1 MCSKKFKGG
10 LGMRD
15 IGLDLRVMR
24 TKESIKNALI
34 ELIEEKGFEALTVKD
49 ITTRAKINRGT
60 FYSHYQDKYDLM
72 AKCEEELVKEME
84 KKIVH
89 NIPKVI
95 KDLETNTPNSIPF
108 TFLVPFFEFLH
119 LNRKLIKA
127 LLGPKGDLA
136 FQTKLKVFMRKALF
150 ESNSIFKQED
160 LLVPPE
166 YLVSYIASAHIGVI
180 QEWLNSDREESPQE
194 IARIISTMTIN
205 GPFFA
210 AGLKK

>member
-1 MCSKKFKGG
+1 MK
-10 LGMRD
+10 D
-15 IGLDLRVMR
+15 VGLDLRVIR

-34 ELIEEKGFEALTVKD
+34 ELLEEKGFESITVKD

-72 AKCEEELVKEME
+72 AKCAEDLVKEME
-84 KKIVH
+84 NKILK

-95 KDLETNTPNSIPF
+95 ADLENSTPNTIPLP
-108 TFLVPFFEFLH
+108 FLVPFIEFLNQ
-119 LNRKLIKA
+119 NRGFMKA
-127 LLGPKGDLA
+127 MLGPNGDVT
-136 FQTKLKVFMRKALF
+136 FQSKLKMFMRKALF
-150 ESNSIFKQED
+150 ESNKNTVFKREG

-180 QEWLNSDREESPQE
+180 QEWLNSDRDESPQE

-210 AGLKK
+210 AGIKK

>member
-1 MCSKKFKGG
+1 MK
-10 LGMRD
+10 D
-15 IGLDLRVMR
+15 VGLDLRVIR

-34 ELIEEKGFEALTVKD
+34 ELLEEKGFESITVKD

-72 AKCEEELVKEME
+72 AKCAEDLVKEME
-84 KKIVH
+84 NKILK

-95 KDLETNTPNSIPF
+95 ADLENSTPNTIPLP
-108 TFLVPFFEFLH
+108 FLVPFIEFLNQ
-119 LNRKLIKA
+119 NRGFMKA
-127 LLGPKGDLA
+127 MLGPNGDVT
-136 FQTKLKVFMRKALF
+136 FQSKLKMFMRKALF
-150 ESNSIFKQED
+150 ESNKNTVFKREG

-180 QEWLNSDREESPQE
+180 QEWLNSDRDESPQE

-210 AGLKK
+210 AGFKK

>member
-1 MCSKKFKGG
+1 MS
-10 LGMRD
+10 D
-15 IGLDLRVMR
+15 IGLDLRVIR

-60 FYSHYQDKYDLM
+60 FYSHYYDKYDLM
-72 AKCEEELVKEME
+72 VKCEEEVVKEME
-84 KKIVH
+84 NKIIK

-95 KDLETNTPNSIPF
+95 AGLDTNTPNTIPF
-108 TFLVPFFEFLH
+108 TFLVPFFEFINQ
-119 LNRKLIKA
+119 NRGLMKA
-127 LLGPKGDLA
+127 LLGPRGDLS

-150 ESNSIFKQED
+150 DSNNNSIFKQAD

-166 YLVSYIASAHIGVI
+166 YLISYIASAHIGVI
-180 QEWLNSDREESPQE
+180 QEWLNSDRAESPQE